1 MDLNNKVVALT
12 GATGGLGKAL
22 AQRLSEKGCRMVLV
36 GRQADPLRAV
46 ADNLNA
52 EVRIVCVNDLSSSA
66 DIHRLATELRELDID
81 ILINN
86 AGVNTFR
93 CFQELSETD
102 IDDLIA
108 LNLLSP
114 MKLTHALLSHLIG
127 RRGMVVNVGSAFGFI
142 GYPGNVAYCGSKFGL
157 RGFSEA
163 LYRENH
169 DLGLKVIYAAPR
181 AIDTP
186 MNDARVVGMNKALG
200 NKADAPLAVAAS
212 IVSQMEGEVHRQVFG
227 FPEKLFAK
235 INGVLPKI
243 VDGAL
248 IKKAKAVRSWASR
261 TAEFD

>member
-22 AQRLSEKGCRMVLV
+22 AQRLSEKGCQLVLI
-36 GRQADPLRAV
+36 GRQADQLRAV
-46 ADNLNA
+46 AADL
-52 EVRIVCVNDLSSSA
+52 EGQPQTVCVNDLSSSA
-66 DIHRLATELRELDID
+66 DIHKLATELREQNID

-86 AGVNTFR
+86 AGTNEFGS
-93 CFQELSETD
+93 FQALGEES
-102 IDDLIA
+102 IDTIVA
-108 LNLLSP
+108 LNLVSP
-114 MKLTHALLSHLIG
+114 MKLTHALLDHLIACK
-127 RRGMVVNVGSAFGFI
+127 GMVVNVGSAFGFI
-142 GYPGNVAYCGSKFGL
+142 GYPGNAAYCSSKFGL

-181 AIDTP
+181 AIDTS
-186 MNDARVVGMNKALG
+186 MNDARVVGMNRELG
-200 NKADAPLAVAAS
+200 NKADAPLMVAAS
-212 IVSQMEGEVHRQVFG
+212 IVAQMEGEVHRQVLG

-248 IKKAKAVRSWASR
+248 IKKAKIVRAWAAR
-261 TAEFD
+261 TVDLD